1 MTPPKAPRRPRV
13 ARAKPWLT
21 QVEADRRILK
31 RVDAKGRPGRAL
43 AAAAPRLADS
53 QYAEALDH
61 VLARAT
67 DKPEGLEI
75 ALAIGRRAL
84 VNDRL
89 DEALRWLVQARSL
102 ATEKTPV
109 VAARIAFLLGAIY
122 IGRDEEVAA
131 DAVLAWAEGI
141 LGREADS
148 SADVLHLRA
157 LLAERRG
164 DRDVAMA
171 LYREV
176 LQRANVALT
185 PMTRVLAMRNL
196 AAMLAHARP
205 RESVGLYAMA
215 LATLDAD
222 ELDASTR
229 CGIDNGMGYALLCS
243 GDVDGARMKLDQASS
258 EAKRVGAERV
268 EVFAN
273 FNRSLVDELSGD
285 LHAADARLRAVEADA
300 RRHDLDEL
308 AGWTRIRRAW
318 LQLRAGS
325 ADAAAAALREAF
337 ATAPRT
343 EHREAIATLSA
354 LIRLPDRLAAS
365 RAQLSALAAAYRK
378 RDDALTDFTL
388 TLWVAHADAASG
400 RLAAA
405 RRNVA
410 RACGLGSERGFRLG
424 TSWWSSEVVTVAREH
439 APAEFADFA
448 DRLLVAP
455 STPRPG
461 PERHVVVSRD
471 GTVTVDG
478 QPLDE
483 STWRQ
488 GRSGSGV
495 LRRYFR
501 ALLSAYPAALAR
513 DELADLLWPESE
525 GDKAVRN
532 LYDATKDL
540 RRVLVAMPGVQLRV
554 TEQTYGLVLAS
565 SARVH

>member
-1 MTPPKAPRRPRV
+1 M
-13 ARAKPWLT
+13 
-21 QVEADRRILK
+21 
-31 RVDAKGRPGRAL
+31 
-43 AAAAPRLADS
+43 
-53 QYAEALDH
+53 
-61 VLARAT
+61 LARAT

-109 VAARIAFLLGAIY
+109 VAARIAFLLGAVY

-222 ELDASTR
+222 ELDASMR

-354 LIRLPDRLAAS
+354 LI
-365 RAQLSALAAAYRK
+365 
-378 RDDALTDFTL
+378 
-388 TLWVAHADAASG
+388 
-400 RLAAA
+400 
-405 RRNVA
+405 
-410 RACGLGSERGFRLG
+410 
-424 TSWWSSEVVTVAREH
+424 
-439 APAEFADFA
+439 
-448 DRLLVAP
+448 
-455 STPRPG
+455 
-461 PERHVVVSRD
+461 
-471 GTVTVDG
+471 
-478 QPLDE
+478 
-483 STWRQ
+483 
-488 GRSGSGV
+488 
-495 LRRYFR
+495 
-501 ALLSAYPAALAR
+501 
-513 DELADLLWPESE
+513 
-525 GDKAVRN
+525 
-532 LYDATKDL
+532 
-540 RRVLVAMPGVQLRV
+540 
-554 TEQTYGLVLAS
+554 
-565 SARVH
+565 

>member
-1 MTPPKAPRRPRV
+1 MTPPKAPRRPLV

-53 QYAEALDH
+53 
-61 VLARAT
+61 
-67 DKPEGLEI
+67 
-75 ALAIGRRAL
+75 
-84 VNDRL
+84 
-89 DEALRWLVQARSL
+89 
-102 ATEKTPV
+102 
-109 VAARIAFLLGAIY
+109 
-122 IGRDEEVAA
+122 
-131 DAVLAWAEGI
+131 VLAWAEGI

-222 ELDASTR
+222 ELDASMR

-273 FNRSLVDELSGD
+273 FNRSLVDELSGG

-365 RAQLSALAAAYRK
+365 
-378 RDDALTDFTL
+378 
-388 TLWVAHADAASG
+388 
-400 RLAAA
+400 
-405 RRNVA
+405 
-410 RACGLGSERGFRLG
+410 
-424 TSWWSSEVVTVAREH
+424 
-439 APAEFADFA
+439 
-448 DRLLVAP
+448 
-455 STPRPG
+455 
-461 PERHVVVSRD
+461 
-471 GTVTVDG
+471 
-478 QPLDE
+478 
-483 STWRQ
+483 
-488 GRSGSGV
+488 
-495 LRRYFR
+495 
-501 ALLSAYPAALAR
+501 
-513 DELADLLWPESE
+513 
-525 GDKAVRN
+525 
-532 LYDATKDL
+532 
-540 RRVLVAMPGVQLRV
+540 
-554 TEQTYGLVLAS
+554 
-565 SARVH
+565 